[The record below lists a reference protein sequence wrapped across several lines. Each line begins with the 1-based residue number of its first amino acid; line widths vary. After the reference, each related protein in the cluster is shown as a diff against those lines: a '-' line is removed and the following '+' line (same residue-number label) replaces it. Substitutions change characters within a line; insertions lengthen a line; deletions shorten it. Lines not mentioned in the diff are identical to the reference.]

1 MAGLQLL
8 LIESKLSN
16 NVISNVIT
24 LFQFLIEILEN
35 LILFLFTYC
44 TYVCMYIHSYNNII
58 MYNLHFTMKN
68 TTGLHYASSIS
79 TPYMLTAHSF
89 HGNTTH
95 RTVSL

>member
-8 LIESKLSN
+8 LIESKLSS

-24 LFQFLIEILEN
+24 LFKFLVEISEN

-58 MYNLHFTMKN
+58 MYNLHFTTNN
-68 TTGLHYASSIS
+68 TTGLLYAYFASSIYILYKPH
-79 TPYMLTAHSF
+79 TC
-89 HGNTTH
+89 
-95 RTVSL
+95 